1 MNDSAPIKPVS
12 KFAGAPIWVTGAG
25 GLIGSYF
32 IRELPKVFPLSTY
45 VPLTRDRLDI
55 ADFRKVE
62 LQFREANPALV
73 IHCAAMS
80 RSPECQANP
89 PKARLINV
97 EATRHLAGLAAD
109 IPLLFFSTDMVFDGR
124 QGNYD
129 EHAGVNPLSCYGET
143 KAEAEQVVLKNPR
156 HLAVRTS
163 LNAGRSPSGD
173 GSFNEQWRN
182 AWARKQSLRLFVD
195 EFRSPIHASATVRA
209 CLELIRGGQAG
220 LFHVAG
226 AEKMSRYELGWL
238 LGARCPELAPQFEP
252 ASIAEYKGA
261 PRPPDTSLNCARA
274 QTHLSF
280 SLPKLSEFLV
290 ENPQEFY

>member
-1 MNDSAPIKPVS
+1 M
-12 KFAGAPIWVTGAG
+12 
-25 GLIGSYF
+25 
-32 IRELPKVFPLSTY
+32 FPLSTC
-45 VPLTRDRLDI
+45 VGLTHDRLDI

-62 LQFREANPALV
+62 LQFRAANPALI

-97 EATRHLAGLAAD
+97 EATRHLAEMAAD
-109 IPLLFFSTDMVFDGR
+109 IPLLFFSTDMVFDGT

-129 EHAGVNPLSCYGET
+129 ENAAVNPLSCYGET
-143 KAEAEQVVLKNPR
+143 KAEAERAVLKNPR
-156 HLAVRTS
+156 HLVVRTS

-173 GSFNEQWRN
+173 SSFNEQWRN
-182 AWARKQSLRLFVD
+182 AWARGQTLRLFVD
-195 EFRSPIHASATVRA
+195 EFRSPIHACATVRA
-209 CLELIRGGQAG
+209 CLELIKGGKTG

-226 AEKMSRYELGWL
+226 AERMSRYEMGWL
-238 LGARCPELAPQFEP
+238 LASRCPELGPRFEP
-252 ASIAEYKGA
+252 ASIAEYRGA

-274 QTHLSF
+274 QSHLSF